1 MLKFMQPIAIND
13 INTDIK
19 FCLIILN

>member
-1 MLKFMQPIAIND
+1 MLKFMQPIAINN